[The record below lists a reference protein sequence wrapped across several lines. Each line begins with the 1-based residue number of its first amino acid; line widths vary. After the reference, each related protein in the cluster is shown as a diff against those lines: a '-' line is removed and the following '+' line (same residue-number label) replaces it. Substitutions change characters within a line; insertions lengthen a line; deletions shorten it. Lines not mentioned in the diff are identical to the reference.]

1 MEEARAALTRA
12 GEEGSP
18 KKKAKKKR
26 YEGEDLSVKQGG
38 VFVKNR
44 RGAQVCADYN
54 EGRCGSMQPLLGPA
68 PRIGLQA
75 RLTLRPHNCSG
86 PRGHGWPLRPR
97 PGGRRQAQTRLALP
111 RGPILEA
118 NQRLVDSTAQSKAG
132 PAQRAQG
139 EREKPPT
146 PPRPLKRQA
155 GETAQRQH
163 HQAGPASGATSSG
176 EARPGGGKARN
187 LRSTKTATTKSL
199 VQVPPLEQTFPDY
212 EPLARGPRKYG
223 TWMEQPSQAYVVR
236 PWVLVLFSGRRRK
249 GDLANW
255 LAHYGLIV
263 CSLDLLCDNP
273 CDVLDEAKC
282 MVRDREGHTS
292 AAGQLHLVAPS
303 VR

>member
-1 MEEARAALTRA
+1 MRRL
-12 GEEGSP
+12 
-18 KKKAKKKR
+18 
-26 YEGEDLSVKQGG
+26 Q
-38 VFVKNR
+38 
-44 RGAQVCADYN
+44 RGALWLHATFAWARTPHRIASAADP
-54 EGRCGSMQPLLGPA
+54 QTPQ
-68 PRIGLQA
+68 LQ
-75 RLTLRPHNCSG
+75 
-86 PRGHGWPLRPR
+86 W
-97 PGGRRQAQTRLALP
+97 
-111 RGPILEA
+111 
-118 NQRLVDSTAQSKAG
+118 
-132 PAQRAQG
+132 
-139 EREKPPT
+139 
-146 PPRPLKRQA
+146 PPRPRLAPSAPA
-155 GETAQRQH
+155 GGASASADPPGAPTRADARGEPKAGGLDGSIESRPGSVGPGREGKATHAPSPTEAPSWRETAQRQH

-187 LRSTKTATTKSL
+187 LRSTTTKSL

-236 PWVLVLFSGRRRK
+236 PWVLVLFSGRCRK